1 MLPEDIDRLKS
12 FSEKKN
18 KRSGANSLYTSS
30 DGGIDA
36 GFLEAKTIKHS
47 FKTFPTVK
55 LGNFSKIQEDEAQ
68 AIDYGL
74 DEEIVIP
81 KEVQV
86 SDKAENDPFG
96 GAPIEQAET
105 VTVAEDDGIF

>member
-1 MLPEDIDRLKS
+1 MRWVVKCVPIKLELEEYCQNCRN
-12 FSEKKN
+12 F
-18 KRSGANSLYTSS
+18 
-30 DGGIDA
+30 
-36 GFLEAKTIKHS
+36 EAKTIKHS

-86 SDKAENDPFG
+86 LDKAENDLFG